1 MTTIRLDIEYDGTGF
16 AGWAKQPGLPSIEG
30 ALEDALG
37 RILQQD
43 ISLSVAGRTDA
54 GVHARGQV
62 ASFRIEP
69 RFEQSSEAGIE
80 PRFEQSSEAG
90 IEPRVEPAFDM
101 GKLRRSANQ
110 LLPAGVVI
118 TRAAPASPD
127 FDARYGAVSRTYV
140 YQVLNRAYPSPF
152 RERYVNYFPGK
163 LDQGLLNEAA
173 SLIRGRHDFTAF
185 TPTVTEHTDFERDVK
200 FSEWNREAGLLVY
213 RISASG
219 FLRNMVRVLVGTMLE
234 IGRAYRPLSDL
245 PALLAG
251 AGRPA
256 AGETAPARGLF
267 LESVEYAVE

>member
-1 MTTIRLDIEYDGTGF
+1 MTNIRLDIEYDGTGF
-16 AGWAKQPGLPSIEG
+16 AGWARQPGLPSIEG

-62 ASFRIEP
+62 ASFHIEP
-69 RFEQSSEAGIE
+69 RFEQSSGNGPGQRAD
-80 PRFEQSSEAG
+80 
-90 IEPRVEPAFDM
+90 PAPDM

-127 FDARYGAVSRTYV
+127 FDARYGAVSRTYA

-152 RERYVNYFPGK
+152 RGRYVNYFPGK

-200 FSEWNREAGLLVY
+200 ISEWNREGDLLVY

-219 FLRNMVRVLVGTMLE
+219 FLRSMVRVLVGTMLE
-234 IGRAYRPLSDL
+234 IGRAYRPLSGL

-256 AGETAPARGLF
+256 AGETAPAQGLF